1 MVSKIRAGVF
11 FGGPSVEHE
20 VSVITA
26 MQAIQAMDPQRYEVI
41 PVYTTKSGELYTG
54 AHLAQLESYR
64 NIPEAL
70 KQAQKVVL
78 QKEGKDVVL
87 MLAKQKRFGSSI
99 VTALDVALPI
109 YHGTGGEDGVM
120 QAHFERLGLPYT
132 GPDVTSSAIGMD
144 KWASKA
150 MFKLHGVPCVEGV
163 KVTQSQYFTDPE
175 ATAQTIEKAVG
186 YPAIIKPYNLGSSVG
201 IHKCRDRASLLDG
214 LEDAF
219 LYSQAVLAER
229 AVQNLREINC
239 AVLGDAEEARAS
251 VCEEPLNAT
260 DILTY
265 ADKYQSGGKTGKTG
279 AKSGGGSKGM
289 QSLARVVP
297 ADLSPEMTEKVQ
309 QLAIDA
315 FRAIGACG
323 CSRIDFLLDNQTG
336 ELFANEIN
344 TIPGSLAFYLWEKS
358 GLTFTQLMDEMIRLA
373 LKRQRQQSLLHR
385 SFETNLLQHAQIGG
399 AKAGKKV

>member
-1 MVSKIRAGVF
+1 MEG
-11 FGGPSVEHE
+11 
-20 VSVITA
+20 
-26 MQAIQAMDPQRYEVI
+26 
-41 PVYTTKSGELYTG
+41 
-54 AHLAQLESYR
+54 
-64 NIPEAL
+64 L
-70 KQAQKVVL
+70 KL
-78 QKEGKDVVL
+78 RRSE
-87 MLAKQKRFGSSI
+87 
-99 VTALDVALPI
+99 
-109 YHGTGGEDGVM
+109 
-120 QAHFERLGLPYT
+120 
-132 GPDVTSSAIGMD
+132 
-144 KWASKA
+144 
-150 MFKLHGVPCVEGV
+150 
-163 KVTQSQYFTDPE
+163 YFTDPE
-175 ATAQTIEKAVG
+175 AAALRIEKEIG
-186 YPAIIKPYNLGSSVG
+186 YPVIIKPYNLGSSVG
-201 IHKCRDRASLLDG
+201 IHKCRDRVSLLDG

-239 AVLGDAEEARAS
+239 AVLGDDDEARAS

-358 GLTFTQLMDEMIRLA
+358 GLTFSQLMDEMIRLA